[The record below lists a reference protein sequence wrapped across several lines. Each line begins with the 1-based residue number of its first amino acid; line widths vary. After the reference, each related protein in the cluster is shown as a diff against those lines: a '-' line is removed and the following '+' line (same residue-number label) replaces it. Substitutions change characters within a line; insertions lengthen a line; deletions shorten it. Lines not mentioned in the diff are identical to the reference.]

1 MNRTYRS
8 KNYSSGS
15 SGNHRRKAK
24 KPGILALAV
33 VLVLLIG
40 VTAGVLA
47 LLKPGGGGNQPGVS
61 PTATNTGS
69 AVVDSD
75 TFFEGVYVDDIALA
89 GLTRD
94 QAKQQVEAKQQEY
107 VAASSVMITKDGQT
121 ALQLGMAETAYLFDT
136 DAILDEAWKQGREGT
151 DEERLA
157 AIELMKTTPVK
168 LVTTATIDPS
178 ALEQKVRDLTTP
190 YTKAAVDATFVK
202 YDMTKPEGERLVF
215 TPDTPGEQVDA
226 NALWAAVKTAFETRA
241 FGTVEMQVVPLPAA
255 VTLASLQGEMQL
267 IGEFESN
274 IKNYTKQRR
283 KNIELA
289 SATVNGKIL
298 MPGETLSFNQS
309 TGERTAAKGYQK
321 APVDANGIEDVGL
334 AGGVCQV
341 SSALYNAAIAC
352 GPERIEILERNHHSL
367 VSGYMSKGT
376 DATVDFPNKDLKFK
390 NISDK
395 PILII
400 AYYDYDSKRSG
411 YDYRMHAKFYGVPD
425 PEGVTYALEG
435 VTVKTIPG
443 NKNRTDK
450 RPSSAVKPGTTEL
463 IPAHNGYVVDVYL
476 VKVTKDGKKER
487 VKKLYTDTYPADC
500 NVLAYYK
507 EDAVPT
513 DTPSASP
520 TPDATLPPTEAPNT
534 PKPSP
539 THTATPAPT
548 ESPAPTTESST

>member
-8 KNYSSGS
+8 RNSS
-15 SGNHRRKAK
+15 SGNHRRKARR
-24 KPGILALAV
+24 PGILALAV

-47 LLKPGGGGNQPGVS
+47 LLKPGGGGNHPSV
-61 PTATNTGS
+61 TATPPTGNPVLDSNT
-69 AVVDSD
+69 
-75 TFFEGVYVDDIALA
+75 FYEGVFVDDIALN
-89 GLTRD
+89 GLTME
-94 QAKQQVEAKQQEY
+94 QARQQVEAKQQEY
-107 VAASSVMITKDGQT
+107 AAANSVTITKDGQT
-121 ALQLGMAETAYLFDT
+121 ALQIGMAETTYTFDT
-136 DAILDEAWKQGREGT
+136 DAILEQAWKQGREGT

-157 AIELMKTTPVK
+157 AIELIKTTPVK

-178 ALEQKVRDLTTP
+178 ALEQKVRGLAAP

-202 YDMTKPEGERLVF
+202 YDMAKPEGERLVF

-226 NALWAAVKTAFETRA
+226 DALWAAVKTAFETRA

-298 MPGETLSFNQS
+298 MPGETFSFNGS

-352 GPERIEILERNHHSL
+352 GPDRIEIVERNHHSL
-367 VSGYMSKGT
+367 VSGYMAKGT

-425 PEGVTYALEG
+425 STGAKYVLEG
-435 VTVKTIPG
+435 VTVKTLKG
-443 NKNRTDK
+443 DSTKTRK
-450 RPSSAVKPGTTEL
+450 VPSSAVAPGTTEL

-476 VKVTKDGKKER
+476 VKVDKDGTKTR
-487 VKKLYTDTYPADC
+487 VKKLYTDTYPSDC
-500 NVLAYYK
+500 NVLAYFK

-520 TPDATLPPTEAPNT
+520 TPDATPTATAAPHTPP
-534 PKPSP
+534 PS
-539 THTATPAPT
+539 TATPAPT
-548 ESPAPTTESST
+548 PTPDAASTPAT